1 MAQYYLVIKNGG
13 EAAAEN
19 QSLVLNNKTPSSVEY
34 GVVENPPV
42 DKDHALSFNNVSNE
56 CRYVDSSQE
65 LSRTNAAFNSS
76 EEWHYVK
83 GGSTE
88 RRNQSRPMKSIKTL
102 RMLLQV
108 FTVIIWMR

>member
-1 MAQYYLVIKNGG
+1 MAQHYLVIKNGG
-13 EAAAEN
+13 EAVAEN

-76 EEWHYVK
+76 
-83 GGSTE
+83 
-88 RRNQSRPMKSIKTL
+88 
-102 RMLLQV
+102 
-108 FTVIIWMR
+108 